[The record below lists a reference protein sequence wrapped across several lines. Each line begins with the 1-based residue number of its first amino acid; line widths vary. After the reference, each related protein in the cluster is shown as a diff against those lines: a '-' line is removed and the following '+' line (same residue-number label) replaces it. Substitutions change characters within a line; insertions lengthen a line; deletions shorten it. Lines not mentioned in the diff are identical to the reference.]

1 MFHRIGILVTAH
13 ARAVLAVGMLAVVAA
28 AYLGFSAFGKL
39 QTEGF
44 DDPDSESSRAAVV
57 LAEEFGGSADYLFV
71 VSADAGTVDDGA
83 AATAGQDLTQRLLD
97 DPGLTRVESYFD
109 TSAPSMRSVDGRHAL
124 ISASATDGE
133 DEREPAEVLEEYGA
147 DLDGATVSI
156 GGAEAVG
163 EDVGSQIGRDLGLAE
178 SIAIPLIMVLLVLAF
193 GNVVGALVTL
203 GVGMAAILGT
213 FAELSVLGSVTDV
226 SIYAVNLTTGLG
238 LGLAVDYG
246 LLMVA
251 RVREERAAGRDHRAA
266 VITAVETAGRT
277 IVFSATTVTAALASL
292 LVFPLYFLRSFAYA
306 GIGVMVITAFSAA
319 VLLPAGLT
327 LLERRIDAW
336 RVPGVNGI
344 RGGAA
349 PSWARLTRFV
359 VRRPV
364 ATAVPVLAVLALMA
378 VPLLGISFGTP
389 DDRVL
394 PTSATSRQAGD
405 LLREEFAGD
414 GSSPVQAVARD
425 RIGEQALASYAAE
438 LSRIDGVVRVDT
450 RLGSFTDGGPTE
462 QGPPAAA
469 HPQADGA
476 ELVSVVSDLDT
487 RSPEARD
494 LVQEVRDNP
503 TSQHLGVLV
512 GGNTAELKD
521 SMAAIGGK
529 LPIAVAWMTVT
540 TFVILFLFTGSVV
553 QPVRALLFNVIGLA
567 ATLGAMVWVFQE
579 GHLSGVLG
587 FTPLPMDM
595 SMMVLLFCVAFGLS
609 MDYEVFVMGRIK
621 EMHDRGLDTEQ
632 AVIAGLA
639 HSGRIVST
647 AAALIAI
654 SFFAFLVSSVSF
666 IQFLGLGTGL
676 AILIDA
682 TLVRGVLLPAGI
694 RLLGDRAWWAPAP
707 LRALH
712 RRFGLSEAA
721 PAGPVGREPVPAGTA
736 PARDR
741 SR

>member
-1 MFHRIGILVTAH
+1 
-13 ARAVLAVGMLAVVAA
+13 
-28 AYLGFSAFGKL
+28 
-39 QTEGF
+39 
-44 DDPDSESSRAAVV
+44 
-57 LAEEFGGSADYLFV
+57 
-71 VSADAGTVDDGA
+71 
-83 AATAGQDLTQRLLD
+83 
-97 DPGLTRVESYFD
+97 
-109 TSAPSMRSVDGRHAL
+109 
-124 ISASATDGE
+124 
-133 DEREPAEVLEEYGA
+133 
-147 DLDGATVSI
+147 
-156 GGAEAVG
+156 
-163 EDVGSQIGRDLGLAE
+163 
-178 SIAIPLIMVLLVLAF
+178 
-193 GNVVGALVTL
+193 
-203 GVGMAAILGT
+203 
-213 FAELSVLGSVTDV
+213 
-226 SIYAVNLTTGLG
+226 
-238 LGLAVDYG
+238 
-246 LLMVA
+246 
-251 RVREERAAGRDHRAA
+251 
-266 VITAVETAGRT
+266 
-277 IVFSATTVTAALASL
+277 
-292 LVFPLYFLRSFAYA
+292 
-306 GIGVMVITAFSAA
+306 
-319 VLLPAGLT
+319 
-327 LLERRIDAW
+327 
-336 RVPGVNGI
+336 
-344 RGGAA
+344 
-349 PSWARLTRFV
+349 
-359 VRRPV
+359 
-364 ATAVPVLAVLALMA
+364 VLAVLALMA

-414 GSSPVQAVARD
+414 GSSPVQAVAGE
-425 RIGEQALASYAAE
+425 RIGEQELAAYAAE
-438 LSRIDGVVRVDT
+438 LSGIDGVVRVDT
-450 RLGSFTDGGPTE
+450 RLGSFTDGSPTE
-462 QGPPAAA
+462 QGSPAAA
-469 HPQADGA
+469 HPQADDA

-487 RSPEARD
+487 RSPEARE
-494 LVQEVRDNP
+494 LVQEVRENP
-503 TSQHLGVLV
+503 TSQDLGVLV

-521 SMAAIGGK
+521 SMGAIGGG

-553 QPVRALLFNVIGLA
+553 QPVRALLFNAIGLA

-712 RRFGLSEAA
+712 RRFGLSEAV
-721 PAGPVGREPVPAGTA
+721 PAGSGGREPVPAGTA
-736 PARDR
+736 PAGDR